1 MNMARK
7 LPIVNWQKKNQPKKN
22 NQKKKN
28 KEKREGKVLIFPLQL
43 H

>member
-7 LPIVNWQKKNQPKKN
+7 LPIVNWQKKKQQKKN

-28 KEKREGKVLIFPLQL
+28 KEKREDKVLIFPLQL

>member
-7 LPIVNWQKKNQPKKN
+7 LPIVNWQKKTNKKK